1 MSTPEPRIVHAR
13 LEPYELPFAQPWRTA
28 RGETRVRAGWLV
40 HLRDDRGATA
50 VGESAPWPAA
60 GTETPGECAKA
71 LKTLLDELPGRAV
84 SEALAALPPP
94 SPAPAARCGVEAALL
109 GLAAGA
115 AGCPVR
121 RLLSP
126 DAATVLSVNAACGI
140 ADGSLAA
147 RVSEAATA
155 GFRVFK
161 VKIGVR
167 DWTEE
172 LRRLRALSLPRGTG
186 LRLDAN
192 GAWSADEAAARLAD
206 LAGLPVESLEEP
218 LAVFEAGTL
227 ARLQA
232 GVEFSLALDESL
244 AAGAQDLLDAGCPVR
259 RIVLKPTVI
268 GGAAPSIALARRAA
282 ALGIEVVVTTTL
294 EAAPGRQLVAET
306 AAASGSRLAHGL
318 DTGRWLGRDLAR
330 GPRIERGRIRLD
342 EG

>member
-1 MSTPEPRIVHAR
+1 
-13 LEPYELPFAQPWRTA
+13 
-28 RGETRVRAGWLV
+28 
-40 HLRDDRGATA
+40 
-50 VGESAPWPAA
+50 
-60 GTETPGECAKA
+60 
-71 LKTLLDELPGRAV
+71 V

-109 GLAAGA
+109 GLAASA

-126 DAATVLSVNAACGI
+126 GAATVLSVNAACGI
-140 ADGSLAA
+140 ADDSLAA
-147 RVSEAATA
+147 RVSEAAAA

-167 DWTEE
+167 EWAEE
-172 LRRLRALSLPRGTG
+172 LRRLRELSLPRGTG

-192 GAWSADEAAARLAD
+192 GAWGADEAAARLAD

-244 AAGAQDLLDAGCPVR
+244 TAGAQDLLDAGCPVR
-259 RIVLKPTVI
+259 RIVLKPTVL

-282 ALGIEVVVTTTL
+282 TLGIEVVVTTTL

-306 AAASGSRLAHGL
+306 AAATASRLAHGL

-330 GPRIERGRIRLD
+330 GPRIDRGRIRLD